1 MTKRTIEEHLQA
13 HSAKLEVY
21 TDGSR
26 TDNGGASCSF
36 YAPSM
41 AYHKSYRLSDNT
53 SIHAAEMMA
62 IKAALEWA
70 TSVDH
75 NALVIYSDSLGVLQ
89 AIEQRQSFTRPNVL
103 RDLLSAHEMYSRDRQ
118 AVATLVWIPAHLGTE
133 GNEHADTLAKSA
145 LNRATVEVS
154 LNLEYGEARTIYR
167 DHFLR
172 KWQEQWDNSKSG
184 ASYQQL
190 EPRVTLS
197 VKYKDDNRR
206 KEVAISR
213 LRFGHCLLNE
223 QLHRWRR
230 HDSGNCD
237 TCSVPETVPHFL
249 IQGPNQTTLQNRLR
263 DECCRQ
269 KLSYGIQTI
278 LTHPSCMD
286 IVYRYLK
293 TIHKTL

>member
-1 MTKRTIEEHLQA
+1 MQYKALSICCGALLGTSIAALQVDCGEMPLHLRRRQQMMEYVAKIQSIPDHPTQDILKAGKRRRLKEGREEIRVKVAEVNREILQPVINSEKVPAQPPWTLKPPVIETSLRNLSRSPDNLQMTKRTIEEHLQA

-26 TDNGGASCSF
+26 TDDGRASCSF

-89 AIEQRQSFTRPNVL
+89 AIEQRQSFTRPILL

-118 AVATLVWIPAHLGTE
+118 AVATFVWIPAHLGIE

-145 LNRATVEVS
+145 LNRATVEMS
-154 LNLEYGEARTIYR
+154 LNLEYGKARTIYR

-172 KWQEQWDNSKSG
+172 K
-184 ASYQQL
+184 
-190 EPRVTLS
+190 
-197 VKYKDDNRR
+197 
-206 KEVAISR
+206 
-213 LRFGHCLLNE
+213 
-223 QLHRWRR
+223 
-230 HDSGNCD
+230 
-237 TCSVPETVPHFL
+237 
-249 IQGPNQTTLQNRLR
+249 
-263 DECCRQ
+263 
-269 KLSYGIQTI
+269 
-278 LTHPSCMD
+278 
-286 IVYRYLK
+286 
-293 TIHKTL
+293 